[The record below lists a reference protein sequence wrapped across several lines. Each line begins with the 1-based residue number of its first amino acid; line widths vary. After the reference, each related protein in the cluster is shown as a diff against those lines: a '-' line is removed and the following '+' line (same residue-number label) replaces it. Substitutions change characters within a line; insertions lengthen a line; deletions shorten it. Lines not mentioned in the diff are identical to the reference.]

1 MLKEIR
7 LENWKSFQQS
17 RLHIDPLVVL
27 IGSNASGKSN
37 ALEALHFL
45 GRSAAG
51 VPLANIVPGGA
62 RAPGLTPGASG
73 ACHRGQTH
81 CALEVV
87 VAADKEDTEFV
98 YRIELPAQGTPR
110 ILAES
115 LTRIIYR
122 KTGKIASETPLLG
135 TDACEDDDQA
145 CVTARLYNR
154 GKGKPRVSDRH
165 QTILSQLYPE
175 VRGQLLAPD
184 VCEAVLCVHQAL
196 STIFVLDPVPSLMRG
211 YSRLSDSLDRD
222 GANMAGVIAALDE
235 SRKNAVEESLTA
247 YAAQLPARNIRSIS
261 AATAG
266 RFNADAMLY
275 CDETWGEQAL
285 AVDARGL
292 SDGTL
297 RFLAILTALL
307 VRPKQSLLLV
317 ENIDAGLHPSHTRL
331 LLDAIKA
338 IGSQRA
344 MTVVVTSHSP
354 ALLDGLG
361 PEMTPFVTISYRQE
375 ETGATALHRL
385 EELSG
390 QDEGCDPQARLTLWP
405 ASAYWKLR

>member
-1 MLKEIR
+1 MLKELR
-7 LENWKSFQQS
+7 MENWKSFQQS
-17 RLHIDPLVVL
+17 SLHIDPLVVL

-45 GRSAAG
+45 GRSATG
-51 VPLANIVPGGA
+51 VPLASLVPGH
-62 RAPGLTPGASG
+62 APGLTPGAGG
-73 ACHRGQTH
+73 AWHSGQTH
-81 CALEVV
+81 CALEAV
-87 VAADKEDTEFV
+87 VAAEKEDTDFV
-98 YRIELPAQGTPR
+98 YRVELSAQGAPR

-115 LTRIIYR
+115 LTRILYR
-122 KTGKIASETPLLG
+122 KTGKIASETLLLD
-135 TDACEDDDQA
+135 TDACEDDDPA

-154 GKGKPRVSDRH
+154 GKGKPRVSDRQ
-165 QTILSQLYPE
+165 QTILSQLHPE
-175 VRGQLLAPD
+175 VRAGLLPPD
-184 VCEAVLCVHQAL
+184 ICEAVLRVHQAL
-196 STIFVLDPVPSLMRG
+196 SAIFVLDPAPSCMRG
-211 YSRLSDSLDRD
+211 YSRLCDTLERNA
-222 GANMAGVIAALDE
+222 ANMAGVIAALDD
-235 SRKNAVEESLTA
+235 SRKKAVEESLTF
-247 YAAQLPARNIRSIS
+247 YAAQLPTRNISQIC
-261 AATAG
+261 AGTAG
-266 RFNADAMLY
+266 RLDADAMLY
-275 CDETWGEQAL
+275 CNESWGEKAL
-285 AVDARGL
+285 TIDVRGL

-307 VRPKQSLLLV
+307 VRPEQSLLLV

-344 MTVVVTSHSP
+344 ITVVVTSHSP

-361 PEMTPFVTISYRQE
+361 PEMTPFVTISYRHQ
-375 ETGATALHRL
+375 ETGATALQRL